1 MNEVTASSVFKA
13 PTFAVERVQGAPLNS
28 LRKTKAVIVKHAMFG
43 DVTLAKV
50 MLYDCNVKEFNIME
64 RPRIKTQHDMTE
76 RKRDSK
82 YKEKS
87 TCM

>member
-1 MNEVTASSVFKA
+1 MNEVTVSSVFKA
-13 PTFAVERVQGAPLNS
+13 STFAVERVQGAPLNS
-28 LRKTKAVIVKHAMFG
+28 LRKTKVVIVNHAMFG

-76 RKRDSK
+76 RQRVSK
-82 YKEKS
+82 
-87 TCM
+87 